1 MHGQL
6 LLQVPDLL
14 LEALDLQS
22 WVHHRIDG
30 CLVRD
35 LHHARGKFERRC
47 RFRQMPRL
55 WPNVCNHDSLT
66 VTADRIAKEIC
77 QFRLAV
83 WNVAPFLA

>member
-22 WVHHRIDG
+22 WVHHRIDS

-35 LHHARGKFERRC
+35 FHHARGKFERRC

-55 WPNVCNHDSLT
+55 RPDVCNHDSLT
-66 VTADRIAKEIC
+66 VTANGIAKEIC
-77 QFRLAV
+77 QFRLAI
-83 WNVAPFLA
+83 WNVSPLLA